1 MIEFEENNELWLL
14 NFLRLKAYYTYCR
27 PGLDLFLGLVYTMQE
42 IGPRYA
48 NTMRIQLLYFSACII
63 DF

>member
-27 PGLDLFLGLVYTMQE
+27 PGLKGRDKCS
-42 IGPRYA
+42 I
-48 NTMRIQLLYFSACII
+48 
-63 DF
+63 

>member
-27 PGLDLFLGLVYTMQE
+27 PGLM
-42 IGPRYA
+42 A
-48 NTMRIQLLYFSACII
+48 HRIIAPTRSH
-63 DF
+63 